1 MANVR
6 FSHLC
11 YNKSM
16 LIIDEDLI
24 EIDDLVEN
32 IVQAFSCFPEV
43 EAYRH
48 AKTKFTED
56 EILQKKITQLNENQ
70 KYITFRPE
78 LRALQKEINTNVK
91 VYPLRLAE
99 NDVQAILSD
108 LTKAITQSISD
119 NIYVDENL
127 PLKGGRHERHHG
139 HHG

>member
-32 IVQAFSCFPEV
+32 ILQAFSCFPEV
-43 EAYRH
+43 EAYRY

-56 EILQKKITQLNENQ
+56 EILQKKS
-70 KYITFRPE
+70 
-78 LRALQKEINTNVK
+78 
-91 VYPLRLAE
+91 
-99 NDVQAILSD
+99 LSSM
-108 LTKAITQSISD
+108 KIRNISLFAQ
-119 NIYVDENL
+119 N
-127 PLKGGRHERHHG
+127 
-139 HHG
+139 